1 MLHMRRV
8 QIQFSDEQI
17 AHLEAR
23 ATAAGESVSAVVR
36 AAVDVQRASD
46 ERRRRIDAALSV
58 MGKYRSGL
66 TDVSERHD
74 EYVAEAIE
82 HHLGLKP
89 RS

>member
-1 MLHMRRV
+1 MRRV
-8 QIQFSDEQI
+8 QLQFSEDQV

-23 ATAAGESVSAVVR
+23 AAATGESIAAVVR
-36 AAVDVQRASD
+36 AAVDAQRATD
-46 ERRRRIDAALSV
+46 ERRRLIDAALTV
-58 MGKYRSGL
+58 VGKYRSGL

-82 HHLGLKP
+82 HHLGLTP

>member
-1 MLHMRRV
+1 MRRV
-8 QIQFSDEQI
+8 QVQFSDEQV

-23 ATAAGESVSAVVR
+23 AAAVGESISAVVR

-46 ERRRRIDAALSV
+46 ERRRRIDAAFSV

-74 EYVAEAIE
+74 EYFAEAIE
-82 HHLGLKP
+82 HHLGLEP